1 MIKRTFITLILSSFI
16 SLPLSMLAQEFSV
29 YVSDAGNFNNP
40 PWQILKFDQNGE
52 NPEVFISSDVAWP
65 QDILFLED
73 QGVVLVTNL
82 NSGKISRYHAE
93 TGAYIDDFATGIGGP
108 TRMKIGADGLLYVLQ
123 WSGTGPVLRYELDG
137 TFVDEYTDTGVNQA
151 IGLDWDASGSLYVSS
166 YTPGRVRQFD
176 GTGTELPQFIST
188 DLAGPT
194 NIHFRENGDLMVL
207 DYNGGTVDLFDAD
220 GLFIGSF
227 ISGLSQPEGLAILP
241 NGDYLIGNGGDG
253 SVRQYTPDGVLVGNF
268 IEPGLGNL
276 LTTNAV
282 VIRYELSSNIE
293 ELGVDQIGIVQRG
306 ARFFLES
313 EIELE
318 FDSILIHDQ
327 IGREVHSSE
336 RNGDLVWTP
345 QGHKAGVY
353 QVSFLRG
360 REVVGQGRV
369 FLQKGE

>member
-16 SLPLSMLAQEFSV
+16 LLPLSMLAQEFSV

-137 TFVDEYTDTGVNQA
+137 TYVDEYTDTGVNQA
-151 IGLDWDASGSLYVSS
+151 IGLDWDASGSLYVST

-176 GTGTELPQFIST
+176 GTGTELPQFITT

-207 DYNGGTVDLFDAD
+207 DYNGGTVDIFDAVI
-220 GLFIGSF
+220 LF
-227 ISGLSQPEGLAILP
+227 L
-241 NGDYLIGNGGDG
+241 
-253 SVRQYTPDGVLVGNF
+253 
-268 IEPGLGNL
+268 
-276 LTTNAV
+276 
-282 VIRYELSSNIE
+282 
-293 ELGVDQIGIVQRG
+293 
-306 ARFFLES
+306 
-313 EIELE
+313 
-318 FDSILIHDQ
+318 
-327 IGREVHSSE
+327 
-336 RNGDLVWTP
+336 
-345 QGHKAGVY
+345 
-353 QVSFLRG
+353 
-360 REVVGQGRV
+360 
-369 FLQKGE
+369 